1 MNRINETFSR
11 GLRDA
16 LVRQVEETQRGTW
29 RRRRRWQVG
38 AGIGAVAVLA
48 GGAGAAAA
56 GFLHIPGSDIV
67 SNMAEPAK
75 DTYSGSTVIE
85 LGVPPES
92 ATHVSIE
99 LTCESTGTLYWE
111 DSASMTCDEGE
122 LNASAMTSLPLE
134 PGKQTTEIR
143 TDDGDV
149 QYRAKVTY
157 VNHTLTDWAVNE
169 NGETYGGIKNDGSQ
183 PDLQAVFAT
192 NGRMGYVY
200 TTELDEAG
208 GSRNFTSPEEAL
220 AWQESMKG
228 KTATVPVYEFDGITV
243 IGEFVA
249 GSW

>member
-11 GLRDA
+11 SLRDA
-16 LVRQVEETQRGTW
+16 LVRQVEETQRGRW

-67 SNMAEPAK
+67 TNLAEPAE

-99 LTCESTGTLYWE
+99 LTCESAGTLYWE
-111 DSASMTCDEGE
+111 DGASMTCDEGE

-169 NGETYGGIKNDGSQ
+169 NGETYGGSRTTALNLICRQSSPPTDGWVMSTQ
-183 PDLQAVFAT
+183 PNLT
-192 NGRMGYVY
+192 KP
-200 TTELDEAG
+200 AG
-208 GSRNFTSPEEAL
+208 PGTSPAL
-220 AWQESMKG
+220 KRLSHG
-228 KTATVPVYEFDGITV
+228 RSP
-243 IGEFVA
+243 
-249 GSW
+249 